1 MLCLPEHCCHYG
13 PSNMTIV
20 EYACGHLLKPG
31 PSSSK
36 GGRHYPMDKSPSSG
50 QRNRFPYTYPLN
62 SDLSSG

>member
-36 GGRHYPMDKSPSSG
+36 GGRHYPMDKTLSSG
-50 QRNRFPYTYPLN
+50 QRDRFPKYLST
-62 SDLSSG
+62 SD

>member
-50 QRNRFPYTYPLN
+50 QRNRFPKY
-62 SDLSSG
+62 LSAGK